1 MYQNNYPSKR
11 YKITIDFVQ
20 KHISNDE
27 NILDLGIENPLSKIL
42 KENGYNVSNTNG
54 EDLDINQ
61 SSLKKSNYSVTTA
74 FQIFEKNV
82 AKQV

>member
-20 KHISNDE
+20 KHISDDE

-42 KENGYNVSNTNG
+42 KENRNLIKKKTYICHSIIFAVSLAVTPK
-54 EDLDINQ
+54 
-61 SSLKKSNYSVTTA
+61 LKVL
-74 FQIFEKNV
+74 
-82 AKQV
+82 

>member
-20 KHISNDE
+20 KHISDDE

-42 KENGYNVSNTNG
+42 KENGIKEKS
-54 EDLDINQ
+54 
-61 SSLKKSNYSVTTA
+61 KKS
-74 FQIFEKNV
+74 
-82 AKQV
+82 

>member
-20 KHISNDE
+20 KHISDDE

-42 KENGYNVSNTNG
+42 KENGYNVSNTKG

-61 SSLKKSNYSVTTA
+61 SSLKTVSYTHLTLPTIYSV
-74 FQIFEKNV
+74 
-82 AKQV
+82 